1 MAKETTGEIPARL
14 VSPKDISITIVRLSA
29 EDVTFESPEPFAP
42 RTRIRLQVRLGQ
54 DRNPIDVNAEI
65 VSSLDAEG
73 AVFCDARLVELA
85 PEARRRLVMFVDD
98 VVREEYLREIPA
110 GTEVFK
116 EGELSRH
123 IYYIALGRF
132 VVDKGGEKIAEIT
145 EEDQFVG
152 EISFLLNTPRT
163 ATVTAMTD
171 SMLMAIPADVFQKA
185 LSENPKF
192 GAELAR
198 LLAKRLA
205 NTSQHLAQSLHHT

>member
-1 MAKETTGEIPARL
+1 MARETTGEIPAHMM
-14 VSPKDISITIVRLSA
+14 SPKETPVTIVRLSP
-29 EDVTFESPEPFAP
+29 EDLTFESPESLSP
-42 RTRIRLQVRLGQ
+42 RTRVRLMVRLGQ
-54 DRNPIDVNAEI
+54 DRQPMEFEAEI
-65 VSSLDAEG
+65 VSSEDVEG
-73 AVFCDARLVELA
+73 AVFCEARIVGA
-85 PEARRRLVMFVDD
+85 SPEVRRRLVMFVDD
-98 VVREEYLREIPA
+98 VVREEYLREFPA

-116 EGELSRH
+116 EGEVSRH
-123 IYYIALGRF
+123 IFYIALGHF

-171 SMLMAIPADVFQKA
+171 SMLMAIPAEVFEKT

-192 GAELAR
+192 GMELAK

-205 NTSQHLAQSLHHT
+205 STSTHLAQSLHHT